1 MSGGDNQRGRL
12 LGAAAA
18 REAVELGKTVEG
30 AGLGQLLGEV
40 MLEHER
46 LDREGG
52 RPLFLAVAKD
62 GSAFSATPVSSSSC
76 VPLGVAVGR
85 APWESGHRI
94 HRLGQGS
101 LPSSSEARKW
111 HLTGLGALTNLGG
124 PGFWAKEVQ
133 AWPQGHGR
141 QAMATSGALVKWACP
156 VLLGFLDG

>member
-18 REAVELGKTVEG
+18 SEAVELGKTVEG

-62 GSAFSATPVSSSSC
+62 GSAFSATPCSDSDGEG
-76 VPLGVAVGR
+76 LRQIDTETQARGR
-85 APWESGHRI
+85 TR
-94 HRLGQGS
+94 R
-101 LPSSSEARKW
+101 
-111 HLTGLGALTNLGG
+111 N
-124 PGFWAKEVQ
+124 
-133 AWPQGHGR
+133 
-141 QAMATSGALVKWACP
+141 
-156 VLLGFLDG
+156 